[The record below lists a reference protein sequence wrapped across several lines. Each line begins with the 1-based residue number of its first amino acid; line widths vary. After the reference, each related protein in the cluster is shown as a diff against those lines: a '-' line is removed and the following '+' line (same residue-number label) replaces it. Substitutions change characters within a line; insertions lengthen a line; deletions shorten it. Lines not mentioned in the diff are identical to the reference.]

1 MDFSIDK
8 AKAKIHSG
16 IQNEEQAGTAVER
29 SVEKLRDGA
38 EALGIELNSE

>member
-8 AKAKIHSG
+8 AKEKIHSG
-16 IQNEEQAGTAVER
+16 MQAEVRAGTAVER

-38 EALGIELNSE
+38 EALGIELDGE

>member
-38 EALGIELNSE
+38 EALGIELDGE